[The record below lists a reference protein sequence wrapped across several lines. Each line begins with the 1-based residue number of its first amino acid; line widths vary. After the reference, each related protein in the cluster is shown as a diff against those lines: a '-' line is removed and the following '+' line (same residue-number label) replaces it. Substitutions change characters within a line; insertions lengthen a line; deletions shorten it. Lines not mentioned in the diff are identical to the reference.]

1 MRRAQ
6 EKERKKF
13 KKANTQ
19 KRKSFI
25 FSSQPALDFS
35 FFFLLFF
42 FFSNFPSA
50 ADFLSLFFFL
60 RNRTPQLSTAA
71 AAAASAALRGLARLF
86 ELHVSHG
93 PVVSRFFFW
102 EIPGCHFA
110 DRSCFGVGAP
120 SSWAQGLLGV
130 WLDFFCCR
138 WDSDSRSIDTN
149 VMLCGVPFAPR
160 TEGMESDTFC
170 VGGIQI
176 KKFRKKNLLCVR
188 V

>member
-50 ADFLSLFFFL
+50 ADFLSLFFFFEEPDAPTVNSSSSRSVSSIERPCSAVWAPRL
-60 RNRTPQLSTAA
+60 ARSCRISLLLLGDPGLPFRGSKLLWGGSSLQLSSRFVGCVVRFLLLSLGFWQQIDWYQCYVMWSSFC
-71 AAAASAALRGLARLF
+71 ASYRGNGEWYILRGR
-86 ELHVSHG
+86 HS
-93 PVVSRFFFW
+93 
-102 EIPGCHFA
+102 
-110 DRSCFGVGAP
+110 
-120 SSWAQGLLGV
+120 
-130 WLDFFCCR
+130 
-138 WDSDSRSIDTN
+138 N
-149 VMLCGVPFAPR
+149 
-160 TEGMESDTFC
+160 
-170 VGGIQI
+170 
-176 KKFRKKNLLCVR
+176 KKI
-188 V
+188 

>member
-120 SSWAQGLLGV
+120 SS
-130 WLDFFCCR
+130 
-138 WDSDSRSIDTN
+138 
-149 VMLCGVPFAPR
+149 
-160 TEGMESDTFC
+160 
-170 VGGIQI
+170 
-176 KKFRKKNLLCVR
+176 
-188 V
+188 